1 MLRRILI
8 ALATAG
14 TALILAGC
22 GTAGFTYVPAV
33 VGPLDDQEA
42 TTTVDVR
49 IETDSSVAV
58 IGQPIVFRVL
68 IRNISTRSFW
78 LPRDPDLLFTWI
90 YPNGRR
96 DNFLREFREERYY
109 SERDAVRL
117 KPGEELVKYFTIR
130 TWYFDRPGIT
140 EFRAVMHASRNTNP
154 ELLPFWNGEVQSN
167 SFGIDVKPSKTRRS
181 FTDSRLPSGP
191 QMDAVALVRPSA

>member
-1 MLRRILI
+1 MLI
-8 ALATAG
+8 AFAVAGALLA
-14 TALILAGC
+14 LAGC

-42 TTTVDVR
+42 TSTVDVR
-49 IETDSSVAV
+49 IETDSPIAV

-68 IRNISTRSFW
+68 IRNISTRAFW

-90 YPNGRR
+90 YPSGQR

-130 TWYFDRPGIT
+130 TWYFQRPGIT
-140 EFRAVMHASRNTNP
+140 EFRAVLHSSRNTNP
-154 ELLPFWNGEVQSN
+154 SLLPFWNGEVQSN
-167 SFGIDVKPSKTRRS
+167 SFGIDVKSPKKQRS
-181 FTDSRLPSGP
+181 FSNSRPLSDLPASAP
-191 QMDAVALVRPSA
+191 DAPRPPA